1 MEKHLKE
8 RQITELYGRTTN
20 FFKKEIIAKR
30 KLVVER
36 KKELQQIQA
45 KKNKIDLL
53 VTADIEN
60 ILNKYNITAAAYH
73 GG

>member
-1 MEKHLKE
+1 M
-8 RQITELYGRTTN
+8 
-20 FFKKEIIAKR
+20 
-30 KLVVER
+30 ER